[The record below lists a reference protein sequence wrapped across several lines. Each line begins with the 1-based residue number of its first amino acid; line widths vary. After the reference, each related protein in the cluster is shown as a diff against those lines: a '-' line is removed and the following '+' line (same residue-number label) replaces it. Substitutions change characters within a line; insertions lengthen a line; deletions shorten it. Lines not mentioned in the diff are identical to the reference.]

1 MKQINDKVQAIL
13 DKIYSNIYEEH
24 TFHNDATSTGNG
36 TALTVGNKKTLT
48 IEIYGTSSTRLIKF
62 YSKAA
67 SGDLRP
73 LMGINISTYEMA
85 TQTTGTGEVWQFD
98 ITGLDSVIMGITEI
112 TGGNVTIKGRAVS

>member
-24 TFHNDATSTGNG
+24 TFHNEATSTGNG

-98 ITGLDSVIMGITEI
+98 ITGLDSVIIDIAAI